1 MIHLEHKENQ
11 RSETMDFI
19 HIRVPKEVRQ
29 QFKIV
34 ATTLGKSMT
43 QLLGEMITEFLRE
56 KGNLIK

>member
-1 MIHLEHKENQ
+1 ME
-11 RSETMDFI
+11 FI
-19 HIRVPKEVRQ
+19 HIRVPRETRQ

-56 KGNLIK
+56 KGELK

>member
-1 MIHLEHKENQ
+1 ME
-11 RSETMDFI
+11 FI

-43 QLLGEMITEFLRE
+43 QLLGEMITEYLRE
-56 KGNLIK
+56 KGELK